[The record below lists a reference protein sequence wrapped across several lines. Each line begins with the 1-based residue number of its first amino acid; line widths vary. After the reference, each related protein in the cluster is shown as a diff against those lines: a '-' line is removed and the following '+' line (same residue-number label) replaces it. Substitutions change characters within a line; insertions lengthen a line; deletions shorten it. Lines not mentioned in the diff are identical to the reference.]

1 MEGRFSDLE
10 LLFIAETLDQHGEYL
25 SDLFTESIEQ
35 KNLISDEDSQ
45 HLIDSISF
53 KTQYG
58 NNPKLSFSFPDHGRF
73 IEIRYHKKSTN
84 TELWSQDA
92 TNKALWG
99 RHTSGKAKAKKKKKD
114 TRWYARNL
122 YGSMNRLIGIL
133 MYELTDQE
141 RNRLKSIIER
151 QQKAKIS

>member
-1 MEGRFSDLE
+1 MDEGRFSELE

-25 SDLFTESIEQ
+25 SDLFTESIEE
-35 KNLISDEDSQ
+35 KNLISDEDTQ

-58 NNPKLSFSFPDHGRF
+58 NNPKLQFNFPDHGRF

-84 TELWSQDA
+84 TELWSQESI
-92 TNKALWG
+92 NKALWG
-99 RHTSGKAKAKKKKKD
+99 RHTAAKVKAKRKKKD

-133 MYELTDQE
+133 LYELTDEE
-141 RNRLKSIIER
+141 RKRLTQILER
-151 QQKAKIS
+151 QKLS